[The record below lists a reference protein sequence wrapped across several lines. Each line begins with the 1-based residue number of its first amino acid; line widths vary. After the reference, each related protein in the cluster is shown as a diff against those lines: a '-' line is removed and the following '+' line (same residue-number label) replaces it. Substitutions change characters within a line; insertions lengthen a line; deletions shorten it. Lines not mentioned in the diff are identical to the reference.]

1 MLQNKLTGKI
11 NFGEQKATTINQ
23 LEFFLDSCF
32 ETLGVSEISEGI
44 ITSCAVE
51 FCELLNALGQQES
64 VGIDLHVQHQGL
76 VLTFLL
82 NEKMY
87 LSVKEFFTNNS
98 TDERTVKIVL
108 LSETIAFDEDNAA
121 IDLLFE
127 TKSIFGETVKSRSQ
141 LLSKYHQKES
151 FKVKIYYDSNSRS

>member
-1 MLQNKLTGKI
+1 MNQNKLTGKI
-11 NFGEQKATTINQ
+11 NFGTQKATTINQ

-32 ETLGVSEISEGI
+32 ETLGVNESSEGI

-51 FCELLNALGQQES
+51 FCNLLSQLGQRES
-64 VGIDLHVQHQGL
+64 IAVDIQVQHEGL
-76 VLTFLL
+76 TLTFLL
-82 NEKMY
+82 NEEMY
-87 LSVKEFFTNNS
+87 FAVKEFIINNS

-108 LSETIAFDEDNAA
+108 LSETIEFDEVNSA

-127 TKSIFGETVKSRSQ
+127 TKSVFGETVKSRNQ

-151 FKVKIYYDSNSRS
+151 FKVKISYDSNSRS